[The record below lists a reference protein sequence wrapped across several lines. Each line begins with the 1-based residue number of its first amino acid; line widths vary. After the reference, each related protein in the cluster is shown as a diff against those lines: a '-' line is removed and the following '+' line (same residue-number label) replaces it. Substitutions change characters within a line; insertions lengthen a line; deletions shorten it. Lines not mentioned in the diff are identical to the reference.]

1 MDSPLDFPPYSNTP
15 SGGKGTGLDKNL
27 STDPKSP
34 ESLDPETLST
44 KVTEA
49 ERRKIE
55 LEEKLRR
62 LALEKDS
69 LKDAQQRRQELDSG
83 RTEMTRELTRG
94 IELLD
99 TALFDTRA
107 RVEQMDIAVNSMKS
121 SLAKIKSIQTEEWT
135 NAEFQDRLTQSLA
148 QLEQCRSDWEET
160 RLKFSS
166 TLAPKSGSRSG
177 SMDIGASSGSSA
189 NSFLSGEGLSY
200 NELCKIGLAL
210 TWPVAI
216 AFLMAFTA
224 LVILLIQ
231 GRAG

>member
-1 MDSPLDFPPYSNTP
+1 M
-15 SGGKGTGLDKNL
+15 
-27 STDPKSP
+27 
-34 ESLDPETLST
+34 DPETLST

-55 LEEKLRR
+55 LEEKLRL

-107 RVEQMDIAVNSMKS
+107 RVEQMDLAVNSMKS
-121 SLAKIKSIQTEEWT
+121 SLAKIKSIQTSEWT

-160 RLKFSS
+160 KLKFSS

-177 SMDIGASSGSSA
+177 SLDSSAPSGSSTG
-189 NSFLSGEGLSY
+189 SFLSGEGLSY

>member
-1 MDSPLDFPPYSNTP
+1 LDFPPYSNNP
-15 SGGKGTGLDKNL
+15 SGGDGTGLDKNL
-27 STDPKSP
+27 STASKSP

-55 LEEKLRR
+55 LEEKLRL

-83 RTEMTRELTRG
+83 RAEITRELTRG

-121 SLAKIKSIQTEEWT
+121 SLAKIKSIQTSEWT

-160 RLKFSS
+160 KLKFSS
-166 TLAPKSGSRSG
+166 TLAPKSGSRPG
-177 SMDIGASSGSSA
+177 SLDSSAPSGSSTG
-189 NSFLSGEGLSY
+189 SFLSGEGLSY